1 MTKDRHADT
10 NNFLKKLRRKDW
22 KDRRVAAINRI
33 SEKKGWSCSENN
45 PYFEQYTVIMN
56 PNIKTKQQCKEE
68 CRKNGYK

>member
-1 MTKDRHADT
+1 M
-10 NNFLKKLRRKDW
+10 NW
-22 KDRRVAAINRI
+22 KDKRVAAINRI